1 MIDHD
6 DPLRESRGFYHGIL
20 MAILLWVVVFG
31 LFSLVGCAT
40 YTGYT
45 PPVLINGYDPT
56 LSSHAEALGLKEP
69 YRP

>member
-1 MIDHD
+1 MK
-6 DPLRESRGFYHGIL
+6 DPGIVSSWRD
-20 MAILLWVVVFG
+20 AARFVPVAVFVVAFWGVVF
-31 LFSLVGCAT
+31 LTLSGCAT
-40 YTGYT
+40 GPVYR